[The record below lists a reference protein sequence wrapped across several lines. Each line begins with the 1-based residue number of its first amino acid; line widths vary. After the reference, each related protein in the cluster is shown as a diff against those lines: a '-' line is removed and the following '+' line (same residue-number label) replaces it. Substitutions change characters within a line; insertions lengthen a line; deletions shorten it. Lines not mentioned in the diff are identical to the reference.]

1 MEKDEVLRVIEE
13 AARNKKAELDLSWN
27 QLKTLPAEIGKLTNL
42 TELDLFENQLTSL
55 PAGIGKLTNL
65 TKLNLPKNQLNKLP
79 AEIGKLKNL
88 TELNLFENQLTSL
101 PTEIGKLK
109 NLTGLNLTFN
119 QLTSLPAEIG
129 KLTNLTKLDLSWN
142 QRTSLPAEIGKLTNL
157 TELDLTFNQLKTLP
171 AEIGKLTNLT
181 ELDLF
186 ENQLTSLPAGI
197 GKLTNL
203 TKLNLSGNQLNKLPA
218 EIGKLKNLTKLNPSG
233 NQLTSLPA
241 EIGKLKNLTELNLS
255 GNPLTSLPVE
265 IAELKNLTKLYL
277 SGNQLTSLPAE
288 IAELKNLT
296 RLNLSGNQLTSLP
309 AEIAELKNLTALD
322 LYGNQLTSLPAEIGK
337 LTNLTRLYL
346 SGNQLTSLPAEIAE
360 LKNLTKLNLSGNPL
374 TSLPAEIA
382 ELKNL
387 TMLNLSGNQLT
398 SLPAEIAEL
407 KNLTALDLSKNPLES
422 PPPEIAE
429 RGIEAI
435 RSYFKS
441 LEAERRALNEVKVLL
456 VGDGGAG
463 KTSLVKQVLG
473 EEFDKHEPQ
482 THGINIRNRKVE
494 YIHVHFWDFG
504 GQEIMHATHQF
515 FLSKRSLYILVLDGR
530 RDEKTEY
537 WLKHIES
544 FGGDSPILVVLNKI
558 DENPGFEVNRKFLQE
573 KYKGIK
579 GFYRVSCADGQGIKD
594 FTEALSKALAD
605 VELIETMWPKTW
617 FNVKT
622 QLEDM
627 TDNFIS
633 IDDYEKMCTN
643 ENITEKTDQ
652 DTLVDFLSDLGV
664 ILHFKDFELLGTH
677 VLEPKWVTNAVYRII
692 NSKELA
698 ACNGVLRLD
707 LLDEILKKEN
717 EDDYYYPAGKY
728 IYIINLMKKFEL
740 CYEIDKETVLLPD
753 LLEVPEPEFDFEY
766 DAALKFVIDYDFLPR
781 SVMPRF
787 IVKMH
792 KDIASELRWRTGV
805 VLEDKAFHSTAVIK
819 ADELDEKMYI
829 YVDGEQKRD
838 YFSAIR
844 KTFGDINDSF
854 EKLEAKE
861 MVPLPDSDEIT
872 IEYEELIGY
881 VQMGKDEYIVGK
893 LRKTYSVKELLDG
906 IENEEDRMKE
916 KDEKHLYGKVNM
928 TFHMETY
935 NIKGQTGAV
944 GPGAHAH
951 DMTFNQIWN
960 EIKDEIDLSALSKEL
975 AELRSTL
982 KVEATESEH
991 DMSIG
996 AIASAE
1002 SSAKEGNGPK
1012 ALEYLKKAGTWAF
1025 DKASKISVPVATA
1038 ALKAALGL

>member
-1 MEKDEVLRVIEE
+1 MPEGVNMPTDLQIIEQVEK
-13 AARNKKAELDLSWN
+13 A
-27 QLKTLPAEIGKLTNL
+27 IGKKLRHVEQIDFRSPISGYTIDDNKNIIGLSLYGTQITDISVLKELTNL
-42 TELDLFENQLTSL
+42 TQLNLRNNKITDISVL
-55 PAGIGKLTNL
+55 KDLTNL
-65 TKLNLPKNQLNKLP
+65 TLLDLRFNNITDYSVLKELTNLTQLYLSYNQITDISVPKELTNLTLLDLSYNQITDISVLKD
-79 AEIGKLKNL
+79 LKNL
-88 TELNLFENQLTSL
+88 TLLSLISNQITQLPSEIVDMGMDIRWEGFPGIILEN
-101 PTEIGKLK
+101 
-109 NLTGLNLTFN
+109 
-119 QLTSLPAEIG
+119 
-129 KLTNLTKLDLSWN
+129 
-142 QRTSLPAEIGKLTNL
+142 
-157 TELDLTFNQLKTLP
+157 
-171 AEIGKLTNLT
+171 
-181 ELDLF
+181 
-186 ENQLTSLPAGI
+186 
-197 GKLTNL
+197 
-203 TKLNLSGNQLNKLPA
+203 
-218 EIGKLKNLTKLNPSG
+218 
-233 NQLTSLPA
+233 
-241 EIGKLKNLTELNLS
+241 
-255 GNPLTSLPVE
+255 
-265 IAELKNLTKLYL
+265 
-277 SGNQLTSLPAE
+277 
-288 IAELKNLT
+288 
-296 RLNLSGNQLTSLP
+296 
-309 AEIAELKNLTALD
+309 
-322 LYGNQLTSLPAEIGK
+322 
-337 LTNLTRLYL
+337 
-346 SGNQLTSLPAEIAE
+346 
-360 LKNLTKLNLSGNPL
+360 
-374 TSLPAEIA
+374 
-382 ELKNL
+382 
-387 TMLNLSGNQLT
+387 
-398 SLPAEIAEL
+398 
-407 KNLTALDLSKNPLES
+407 NPLES
-422 PPPEIAE
+422 PPIEIVKKG
-429 RGIEAI
+429 REAVI
-435 RSYFKS
+435 DYFKS
-441 LEAERRALNEVKVLL
+441 LEGEKQALNEVKVLL

-463 KTSLVKQVLG
+463 KTSLVKQLLG
-473 EEFDKHEPQ
+473 ENFDDKESQ
-482 THGINIRNRKVE
+482 THGINIRDWNVE
-494 YIHVHFWDFG
+494 EGDKSISVHLWDFG

-530 RDEKTEY
+530 KDEKTEY

-544 FGGDSPILVVLNKI
+544 FGGDSPVLVVLNKI
-558 DENPGFEVNRKFLQE
+558 DENPSFDVNRRFLQE
-573 KYKGIK
+573 KYVGIQN
-579 GFYRVSCADGQGIKD
+579 FYHVSCAKHEGLDVFAEG
-594 FTEALSKALAD
+594 LSKALAD

-622 QLEDM
+622 QLEAM
-627 TDNFIS
+627 TENFIS
-633 IDDYEKMCTN
+633 IDEYKEMCTK
-643 ENITEKTDQ
+643 EKITEKTDQ
-652 DTLVDFLSDLGV
+652 DTLVDFLNDLGV
-664 ILHFKDFELLGTH
+664 ILHFKDFELLDTH
-677 VLEPKWVTNAVYRII
+677 VLEPKWVTNAVYKII

-698 ACNGVLRLD
+698 ACNGVLKLD
-707 LLDEILKKEN
+707 LLDEILKKEA
-717 EDDYYYPAGKY
+717 EDDYYYPSGKY
-728 IYIINLMKKFEL
+728 KYIIDLMKKFEL

-960 EIKDEIDLSALSKEL
+960 EIKDEINLSALTKEL

-982 KVEATESEH
+982 KEEATEPEH

-1012 ALEYLKKAGTWAF
+1012 ALEYLKKAGTWAL
-1025 DKASKISVPVATA
+1025 DKATKISVPVATA